1 MQMADLVTPIR
12 RPKVSWF
19 SLALFLTRSSLS
31 FMDIFNASFLV
42 NRIPSKIHVV
52 NRYFK
57 KPLDKIHN
65 VDYDRHSENKD
76 ATQRSKGGKTMNA
89 LVKQQDQD
97 FIARFLATYK
107 SLSEESQNLVLAFV
121 RGMEFQR
128 ELEQAAPKGQTQAS
142 T

>member
-1 MQMADLVTPIR
+1 
-12 RPKVSWF
+12 
-19 SLALFLTRSSLS
+19 
-31 FMDIFNASFLV
+31 
-42 NRIPSKIHVV
+42 
-52 NRYFK
+52 
-57 KPLDKIHN
+57 
-65 VDYDRHSENKD
+65 
-76 ATQRSKGGKTMNA
+76 MNA

-121 RGMEFQR
+121 RGTEFQR

>member
-1 MQMADLVTPIR
+1 
-12 RPKVSWF
+12 
-19 SLALFLTRSSLS
+19 
-31 FMDIFNASFLV
+31 
-42 NRIPSKIHVV
+42 
-52 NRYFK
+52 
-57 KPLDKIHN
+57 
-65 VDYDRHSENKD
+65 
-76 ATQRSKGGKTMNA
+76 MNT

>member
-1 MQMADLVTPIR
+1 
-12 RPKVSWF
+12 
-19 SLALFLTRSSLS
+19 
-31 FMDIFNASFLV
+31 
-42 NRIPSKIHVV
+42 
-52 NRYFK
+52 
-57 KPLDKIHN
+57 
-65 VDYDRHSENKD
+65 
-76 ATQRSKGGKTMNA
+76 MNA

-121 RGMEFQR
+121 RGMECQR